1 MLSNAYS
8 KICFFDHHFSS
19 FFLQTLT
26 LTLNENLQQNIVIFH
41 TFPTI
46 PNMLK
51 LICLLNGMCTLFE
64 IYFKSKEKNFIQQY
78 LILPIFTVFYWNKSC
93 TLTRQALYLCHH
105 LHPSTHIPS
114 NFFEQPLP
122 FKPSFPF
129 FPSNPSFPSDPFF
142 PFNPSLPSRPSRP
155 SLHFRSL
162 LRSFR

>member
-19 FFLQTLT
+19 FFLQTL
-26 LTLNENLQQNIVIFH
+26 NANLQQNIVIFH

-51 LICLLNGMCTLFE
+51 LICLLNSMCTLFE
-64 IYFKSKEKNFIQQY
+64 IHFKSKKKNFIQY
-78 LILPIFTVFYWNKSC
+78 LKLPIFTLFYWNKSC
-93 TLTRQALYLCHH
+93 TLTSPLSLLSFTSIHAHSFQFLWTAFPGL
-105 LHPSTHIPS
+105 PS
-114 NFFEQPLP
+114 LP

-155 SLHFRSL
+155 SLHFRSFSKL
-162 LRSFR
+162 